1 MVVSFID
8 KEKERQKPVKEH
20 RKLNMN
26 PIKNRLN
33 SVSSNLGF
41 FFLHITSYQRS
52 YKTYSENIYCFTM
65 CSVKIFLPEMKLHN
79 CPVEKK

>member
-33 SVSSNLGF
+33 SVSSRRVSSSCCKCGTLLLMVMVGQ
-41 FFLHITSYQRS
+41 IKRD
-52 YKTYSENIYCFTM
+52 
-65 CSVKIFLPEMKLHN
+65 
-79 CPVEKK
+79 

>member
-26 PIKNRLN
+26 LLIDP
-33 SVSSNLGF
+33 
-41 FFLHITSYQRS
+41 
-52 YKTYSENIYCFTM
+52 TYSPLIYKNIE
-65 CSVKIFLPEMKLHN
+65 I
-79 CPVEKK
+79 